1 MRLIS
6 VLLIGSLI
14 YSIMACYSTK
24 QIHQHEEITIAL
36 YRGEELKIYTK
47 DSVYKLKSS
56 SYIVRKDTLYG
67 VLQDS
72 KFGYDAKSI
81 KIGLSDISYIEKTN
95 YDADKTTI
103 LLGAG
108 VLMVLVIGGF
118 YLAVSSLNFGFQ
130 GSR

>member
-14 YSIMACYSTK
+14 YSAVACYSTK
-24 QIHQHEEITIAL
+24 QIRQDDEIIIAL

-72 KFGYDAKSI
+72 KFGDDAKSI
-81 KIGLSDISYIEKTN
+81 KLGLHDISYIEKTN
-95 YDADKTTI
+95 YDTDKTTI